1 MLLGDVQEA
10 EELMEEVAGARRE
23 RRKNGFA
30 SVKKLS
36 GIHEEGVSE

>member
-10 EELMEEVAGARRE
+10 DELMEEVAGARRE
-23 RRKNGFA
+23 RRKTVFA